1 MDDST
6 ARLAEQLKNNP
17 AMLRS
22 LMQSRD
28 GQMLMQL
35 RPDCIEDIIA
45 AISLYRPGPMES
57 IPKYI
62 ENRKNRDKIT
72 YRIPLLAPILDV
84 TYGCMVYQEQV
95 MQVCRTVA
103 GYTFG
108 RADLV
113 RRMMAKKK
121 ADEMEKE
128 RAVFVA
134 GAQKNGVDAD
144 AANELFDEMSG
155 FASYAFNKS
164 HAAAYALISYRTAYL
179 KRHYPCEYLAALM
192 TSVMGSANKT
202 ADYVAECSRY
212 KIRILP
218 PDINESTVDYRAIVN
233 GKERYIRFGLLALKN
248 IGEGFIDATKDF
260 IKSITDVESD
270 YYWYYQENTTPKM
283 FVKLCLNKLLKLLT
297 LNRFKPKKVLAYEPM
312 RLSFADADRFYSQ
325 SKGYIYK
332 LFEMAG
338 YSDKS
343 ILFDQLLLPFNLFRF
358 ENYFDDDAFAF
369 VIERDPRD
377 VFISNKY
384 YWSKQGEP
392 VPYPVD
398 VNEFCKYYKSLRQM
412 EKPAQSDRICRI
424 KFEDLIYNYD
434 QTVSDIFK
442 KLGWDESTHT
452 ARKTKFNPDRSIF
465 NTQLFLKNEKYAQEC
480 SVIAEQ
486 LKEYLYDFPYEIE
499 HTTKDVF

>member
-1 MDDST
+1 MGSGSSAITDIMS
-6 ARLAEQLKNNP
+6 E
-17 AMLRS
+17 
-22 LMQSRD
+22 
-28 GQMLMQL
+28 
-35 RPDCIEDIIA
+35 IE
-45 AISLYRPGPMES
+45 
-57 IPKYI
+57 
-62 ENRKNRDKIT
+62 
-72 YRIPLLAPILDV
+72 
-84 TYGCMVYQEQV
+84 
-95 MQVCRTVA
+95 
-103 GYTFG
+103 
-108 RADLV
+108 
-113 RRMMAKKK
+113 
-121 ADEMEKE
+121 
-128 RAVFVA
+128 
-134 GAQKNGVDAD
+134 GVDVSRGTFEYVFMHCP
-144 AANELFDEMSG
+144 NGLFDLEDKLLVGNNAVRSDE
-155 FASYAFNKS
+155 
-164 HAAAYALISYRTAYL
+164 ALHSFEQTMKQLYDKKYWWVG
-179 KRHYPCEYLAALM
+179 HY
-192 TSVMGSANKT
+192 NQ
-202 ADYVAECSRY
+202 
-212 KIRILP
+212 
-218 PDINESTVDYRAIVN
+218 
-233 GKERYIRFGLLALKN
+233 N
-248 IGEGFIDATKDF
+248 IGEGFFDATKDF

-358 ENYFDDDAFAF
+358 EKYFDDDAFAF